1 MDGWTRDDTM
11 GDTGHFNLCWK
22 TTLRK
27 RTRNIML
34 TLCPVRVMPLCKL
47 LFVLIFDYEAMVI
60 IIYECYTRCTILLVW
75 DSRLCA
81 IKSVV

>member
-1 MDGWTRDDTM
+1 MDERRHTM

-60 IIYECYTRCTILLVW
+60 IIYECCARCTILLVW